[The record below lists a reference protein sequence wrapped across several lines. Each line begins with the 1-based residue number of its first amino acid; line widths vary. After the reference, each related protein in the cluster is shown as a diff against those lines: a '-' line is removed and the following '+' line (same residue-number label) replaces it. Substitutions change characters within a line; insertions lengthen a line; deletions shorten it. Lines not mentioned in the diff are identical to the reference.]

1 VSLSTHV
8 LDASTGTPAEGV
20 TVALEQRTKFGW
32 QAVTE
37 QRTDVDGR
45 VRDLGAPTTG
55 VHRISFD
62 TGRYFAERGVPTFY
76 PQVTISFEV
85 TDPQAHYHVPLL
97 LSAFAYSTYRGS

>member
-20 TVALEQRTKFGW
+20 AVTLEQRTKYGW
-32 QAVTE
+32 EEVTE
-37 QRTDVDGR
+37 QRTDADGR

-62 TGRYFAERGVPTFY
+62 TGAYFAERGVSTFY
-76 PQVTISFEV
+76 PQVTVSFEV

>member
-20 TVALEQRTKFGW
+20 AVALEQRTKYGW
-32 QAVTE
+32 EAVTE

-45 VRDLGAPTTG
+45 VRDLGAPTIG
-55 VHRISFD
+55 VHRITFD
-62 TGRYFAERGVPTFY
+62 TGGYFAQRGVATFY
-76 PQVTISFEV
+76 PQVTVSFEV

-97 LSAFAYSTYRGS
+97 LSPFAFSTYRGS